1 MKTLSSGRD
10 AMLTATVPWLI
21 AIAGFAFDVAAFW
34 PGQMS
39 FDSAYA
45 WWQARGGSTTDIAPP
60 MFVFVWRIADAL
72 HEGPGLMFA
81 LHLALFW
88 SGLALLAGALRM
100 GTWRV
105 AALMLIAA
113 FAPVPWLL
121 RGHVWTDVALFSALL
136 FAVGALARAQ
146 ATRRKRWIL
155 AAVPALIYATAVRH
169 NAMPAALPIVVWL
182 VWLALGSDASRGR
195 LVAAVALLC
204 AILVGGTAAIN
215 ADVQRRVP
223 LWTAEA
229 QWELAAISVRT
240 GEMLLPPFMIGPG
253 LDVPELAGAFRDW
266 SMVPML
272 QGTQHGMRDPLMGD
286 YTPEELAT
294 LRTAWLDAIRSHPGA
309 WLAHR
314 WARVVALLG
323 VHDPTWPRELIY
335 VDGEVQYGNNPPVAR
350 NASALHRTL
359 MQAFDGLG
367 RTSFLAGWP
376 YLFIGVLAAAPA
388 WRRRREL
395 AGVAAITLLAS
406 AWLYVVPLI
415 ALAPAELR
423 YLGWSCLASVVAAAV
438 VGLVPRSFRS
448 RPARLSSST
457 DRTFR

>member
-1 MKTLSSGRD
+1 MKARPSDRNATL
-10 AMLTATVPWLI
+10 ALAVPWLI

-100 GTWRV
+100 GTWRA

-155 AAVPALIYATAVRH
+155 AAVPALIYAAAVRH

-253 LDVPELAGAFRDW
+253 LDVPELAAAYRDW
-266 SMVPML
+266 NITPML
-272 QGTQHGMRDPLMGD
+272 TNTRHGMRDPFMEPF
-286 YTPEELAT
+286 TPDELDE
-294 LRTAWLDAIRSHPGA
+294 LKTAWLGAIQAHPRA
-309 WLAHR
+309 WLAHHWQR
-314 WARVVALLG
+314 IAALIA
-323 VHDPTWPRELIY
+323 VHDPAWPRELIY
-335 VDGEVQYGNNPPVAR
+335 VDAEISYDNNPPVGR
-350 NASALHRTL
+350 NASALHGAL
-359 MQAFDGLG
+359 MRAAERLST
-367 RTSFLAGWP
+367 TSWLAGWP
-376 YLFIGVLAAAPA
+376 YLLVGVLAAPWA
-388 WRRRREL
+388 WRRRCEP
-395 AGVAAITLLAS
+395 AGIAAVVLLTS
-406 AWLYVVPLI
+406 AWLYLGPLLV
-415 ALAPAELR
+415 LAPAELR

>member
-1 MKTLSSGRD
+1 MRDLSSTRN
-10 AMLTATVPWLI
+10 ATFAAAVPWLI
-21 AIAGFAFDVAAFW
+21 ALAGFAFDVAAYW

-45 WWQARGGSTTDIAPP
+45 WWQARGGETTDIAPP
-60 MFVFVWRIADAL
+60 IFIFVWRAVDAL
-72 HEGPGLMFA
+72 REGPALMFA
-81 LHLALFW
+81 LHLVLFW
-88 SGLALLAGALRM
+88 CGLALLASALRVSA
-100 GTWRV
+100 WR
-105 AALMLIAA
+105 ATALMFIAA
-113 FAPVPWLL
+113 FAPVPLLL

-136 FAVGALARAQ
+136 FAAGALARAQ
-146 ATRRKRWIL
+146 ATRRRRWIL
-155 AAVPALIYATAVRH
+155 AAVPALIYAAAVRH
-169 NAMPAALPIVVWL
+169 NAMPAVLPMVVWL
-182 VWLALGSDASRGR
+182 VCLALGPDASRTR
-195 LVAAVALLC
+195 IAAAVVVLC

-215 ADVQRRVP
+215 AEVHRRVP
-223 LWTAEA
+223 LWPAEA

-240 GEMLLPPFMIGPG
+240 GDMLLPPFMIGPG
-253 LDVPELAGAFRDW
+253 LDVPELADAFRDW

-272 QGTQHGMRDPLMGD
+272 QGTRHGMRDPLMGD

-294 LRTAWLDAIRSHPGA
+294 LRAAWFDAIRSHPRA

-314 WARVVALLG
+314 WRRAVALLG
-323 VHDPTWPRELIY
+323 VHDPAWPRELIY
-335 VDGEVQYGNNPPVAR
+335 VDDEVQYRDNPPVAR

-359 MQAFDGLG
+359 MRVFDRL
-367 RTSFLAGWP
+367 RTTSLLAGWP
-376 YLFIGVLAAAPA
+376 YLLVGLLAAIPA

-395 AGVAAITLLAS
+395 AGVVAIALLAS

-423 YLGWSCLASVVAAAV
+423 YLGWSCLASIVAAAV